1 MGLQIGDVRRL
12 NADTW
17 FYALGVCSGRFG
29 SAAVSVE
36 PSRTSLAYR
45 LKSQLAHSRSLKIC

>member
-17 FYALGVCSGRFG
+17 FSALGVCSGRLG
-29 SAAVSVE
+29 STAFNVE
-36 PSRTSLAYR
+36 PSRTSLAFA
-45 LKSQLAHSRSLKIC
+45 LES